1 MPKAEVGSRAAAR
14 ERELNEL
21 DAQRPELSAWLR
33 PLRVSLGSLE
43 SAWKSLVPV
52 CAQDRDSDAPLLD
65 GAVLPVDA
73 VQLQLHVRTV
83 LHTALSGEDRSSID
97 RLDSIAL
104 LEYAIARDTD
114 DIDQMAEAAGLNPH
128 ALNAAA
134 QLAAIPLL
142 IACGRSIAAPAIQ
155 QWPHGYCYVCGA
167 PPVLAEVL
175 GLERLRQLRCGRC
188 GCGWKTHVLL
198 CPFCGERD
206 HAKLGS
212 LVPEGPLGQIC
223 WIENCHT
230 CMSYIKARA
239 ALRGVAAEDVL
250 VQDARSLDLDL
261 VAVERG
267 YAKTMAGGVSARVRI
282 DNTVAVS

>member
-1 MPKAEVGSRAAAR
+1 MPKAEIGSRAAAR

-21 DAQRPELSAWLR
+21 EAQRPELSAWLR
-33 PLRVSLGSLE
+33 PLRLSLSSLDT
-43 SAWKSLVPV
+43 AWKDLVPV
-52 CAQDRDSDAPLLD
+52 CEQERGTDAPLLD

-73 VQLQLHVRTV
+73 TQLRLHVRTV
-83 LHTALSGEDRSSID
+83 LHAAFTTDQRSSID

-104 LEYAIARDTD
+104 LEFAIARDTD
-114 DIDQMAEAAGLNPH
+114 ATDQMAETVGLNPH

-142 IACGRSIAAPAIQ
+142 IASGRSVAAPAIKH
-155 QWPHGYCYVCGA
+155 WPHGYCYVCGA

-198 CPFCGERD
+198 CPFCGEREHD
-206 HAKLGS
+206 KLGS

-230 CMSYIKARA
+230 CMTYIKARA
-239 ALRGVAAEDVL
+239 ALRGVAVEDVL
-250 VQDARSLDLDL
+250 IQDARSLDLDL

-267 YAKTMAGGVSARVRI
+267 YAKTMDGGVSARVRI
-282 DNTVAVS
+282 ANTVAVS